1 MKQVLL
7 GLLVLSEDL
16 SYASQQRTES
26 QAALRRVAKEREG
39 LLEDRRRA
47 VQARDEF
54 IAVAAHELRTP
65 LTTLTLLVDH
75 VIAPSLKTSPE
86 SGSVLVQ
93 TVHLT
98 ALKRQVGRLTALAG
112 EMLDVSRI
120 TSGRGLPLTRR
131 SVDLRDVA
139 LEVLGHFDLEI
150 QRRHV
155 TVTVDAPEP
164 VRGTWDAARLD
175 QVVTNLISNALKY
188 GLGRPIALSIRAEKS
203 RAVLV
208 VRDHGIGIPEDE
220 QAKILEPFA
229 HAVAVEHHEGLG
241 LGLWITREIVNAS
254 GGRIKVDSR
263 PGEGSTF
270 TVELPL

>member
-1 MKQVLL
+1 MRQVLL

-26 QAALRRVAKEREG
+26 EAALRRVAKERER

-65 LTTLTLLVDH
+65 LTTLTLLIDH
-75 VIAPSLKTSPE
+75 VIAPRLKTTPE

-93 TVHLT
+93 IPHLM
-98 ALKRQVGRLTALAG
+98 ALKRQVHRLTALAG
-112 EMLDVSRI
+112 EMLDASRI
-120 TSGRGLPLTRR
+120 TSGRGLALTPT
-131 SVDLRDVA
+131 SVDLRDIA
-139 LEVLGHFDLEI
+139 LEVLGRFDLEI
-150 QRRHV
+150 QRHHV
-155 TVTVDAPEP
+155 TVTVDAPDP
-164 VRGTWDAARLD
+164 VPGIWDAARVD
-175 QVVTNLISNALKY
+175 HVVTNLISNALKY
-188 GLGRPIALSIRAEKS
+188 GLGRPIAVSVRAEKS

-220 QAKILEPFA
+220 QAEILGPFA
-229 HAVAVEHHEGLG
+229 HAVAVKHHEGLG
-241 LGLWITREIVNAS
+241 LGLWIAQEIVNAS
-254 GGRIKVDSR
+254 GGRIKLDSR